1 MKLVTLLRALLS
13 GTSIVGLSLLL
24 STGCKPAAA
33 SRASLPDEA
42 PRTESGKVIFP
53 PQSSQLHSLRI
64 DPIPAATNL
73 VLTFP
78 GRLTWNENLTV
89 RIFSPFGGRILRS
102 LAETGQRVE
111 PGTPLIVLSS
121 PDFGQAQADAR
132 RAATD
137 LALADKNFARLQ
149 ELFAHGAAAE
159 KDLISAES
167 DRARARA
174 EAERAKTKLAAYGLG
189 DDSIDL
195 NFTLKAPIGGIVVEK
210 NASPGQ
216 EVRPDQML
224 AGIERLAAPI
234 LVITDPTQLWLL
246 LDLTESDAVRLRE
259 GQELI
264 IHLPNEPET
273 TYRGVLEYLGDGLD
287 PTTRLVRARARIDNH
302 ERKLRAEQLV
312 AVEARLD
319 LKAVSVDDNAVFLD
333 GDRYYVFVETSPGSF
348 RRQEVKLGRKR
359 EGRVQIL
366 AGLKTDDRAVVDGG
380 LLLNQIL
387 GQTEIH

>member
-1 MKLVTLLRALLS
+1 MKLVTLFRSVLPGSCILGLAVVS
-13 GTSIVGLSLLL
+13 GI
-24 STGCKPAAA
+24 GCKPSAATPA
-33 SRASLPDEA
+33 GVPDEA
-42 PRTESGKVIFP
+42 PRTEPGKVIFP

-64 DPIPAATNL
+64 DPIPGATNL

-78 GRLTWNENLTV
+78 GRVTWNENLTV
-89 RIFSPFGGRILRS
+89 RVFSPFGGRILRI

-111 PGTPLIVLSS
+111 PGAPLLVLSS

-132 RAATD
+132 RALTD
-137 LALADKNFARLQ
+137 LALTEKNFTRLQ

-159 KDLISAES
+159 KDLISAET
-167 DRARARA
+167 DRARART
-174 EAERAKTKLAAYGLG
+174 EAERAKTRLTAYGLG
-189 DDSIDL
+189 DDSVDS
-195 NFTLKAPIGGIVVEK
+195 NFTLKAPIAGVVVEK

-224 AGIERLAAPI
+224 AGIEKLAAPL

-259 GQELI
+259 GQEFI

-273 TYRGVLEYLGDGLD
+273 TFRSVLEYLGDGLD
-287 PTTRLVRARARIDNH
+287 PITRLVRARARIDNH
-302 ERKLRAEQLV
+302 DRKLRAEQLV
-312 AVEARLD
+312 AAEARLD

-333 GDRYYVFVETSPGSF
+333 GDRYYVFVESSSGTF

-366 AGLKTDDRAVVDGG
+366 AGLKADDRVVTDGG

-387 GQTEIH
+387 GQTESH

>member
-1 MKLVTLLRALLS
+1 MKLVTLFRVTLPGAFIALALP
-13 GTSIVGLSLLL
+13 TF
-24 STGCKPAAA
+24 TGCRPSVATVA
-33 SRASLPDEA
+33 SVPDEP
-42 PRTESGKVIFP
+42 PRVEPGKVIFP
-53 PQSSQLHSLRI
+53 AQSSQLHSIRI
-64 DPIPAATNL
+64 DPVPAATNL

-78 GRLTWNENLTV
+78 GRLTWNENRTV

-102 LAETGQRVE
+102 LTETGQRVE

-174 EAERAKTKLAAYGLG
+174 EAERAKTKLSAYGLG
-189 DDSIDL
+189 DDSIDS

-224 AGIERLAAPI
+224 AGIERLAAPV

-259 GQELI
+259 GQEFT

-273 TYRGVLEYLGDGLD
+273 TYRGVLEYLGDGLE
-287 PTTRLVRARARIDNH
+287 PTTRLVRARARIDNRD
-302 ERKLRAEQLV
+302 RKLRAEQLV
-312 AVEARLD
+312 AAEARLD
-319 LKAVSVDDNAVFLD
+319 LKAVSVDENAVFLD
-333 GDRYYVFVETSPGSF
+333 GDRYYVFIESSSGSF

-366 AGLKTDDRAVVDGG
+366 SGLKTDDRLVTDGG

-387 GQTEIH
+387 GQTEIR